1 MSWQIN
7 LVRRLPSDRFINRK
21 FFKMNTSSKENTVNN
36 FLQSRSFIGLAIV
49 GLCIVLGSLILAGAY
64 KYKFKERRTIRVTGS
79 AETSFTSDLIAWN
92 GSYNRTAF
100 DLPGAYAQLK
110 QDENNIKNYLK
121 RKGITEKEIIFS
133 SVKIDKQFS
142 TKYNEEGRM
151 TGNEFTGYNLTQNVK
166 VQSSDIAKV
175 EALSREITELIE
187 TGIELNSPEPLYF
200 YTKLADLKLDLLAK
214 AAEDAKKRAEII
226 AKNTGGGLSGVNKA
240 NMGIFQ
246 ITGQNSDEDYSYG
259 GAFNTSS
266 KNKTAS
272 ITVNLECNVK

>member
-1 MSWQIN
+1 
-7 LVRRLPSDRFINRK
+7 
-21 FFKMNTSSKENTVNN
+21 MNTTSKENTVNN
-36 FLQSRSFIGLAIV
+36 FLHSRSFIGLAIV
-49 GLCIVLGSLILAGAY
+49 GICIIIGALILGSAY
-64 KYKFKERRTIRVTGS
+64 KYKFKERRIIRVTGS
-79 AETSFTSDLIAWN
+79 AETNFTSDLIAWN
-92 GSYNRTAF
+92 GNYNRTAF
-100 DLPGAYAQLK
+100 ELRDAYAQLK

-133 SVKIDKQFS
+133 SVKIDRQYS
-142 TKYNEEGRM
+142 TRYNEEGRI
-151 TGNEFTGYNLTQNVK
+151 TGNDFAGYTLTQTVK
-166 VQSSDIAKV
+166 VESSDIPKV

-226 AKNTGGGLSGVNKA
+226 AKNTGGSVSGVNRA

-246 ITGQNSDEDYSYG
+246 ITGQNSNEDYSYG
-259 GAFNTSS
+259 GAFNTTS

-272 ITVNLECNVK
+272 ITVNLECNVR

>member
-1 MSWQIN
+1 MET
-7 LVRRLPSDRFINRK
+7 K
-21 FFKMNTSSKENTVNN
+21 TKENAISNL
-36 FLQSRSFIGLAIV
+36 LQSRSFIGLAIV
-49 GLCIVLGSLILAGAY
+49 GLCIVLGALIVGNAY

-79 AETSFTSDLIAWN
+79 AETNFVSDLIAWN
-92 GSYNRTAF
+92 GSYNRTAY

-110 QDENNIKNYLK
+110 KDENNIKNYLK
-121 RKGITEKEIIFS
+121 RKGITDKEIIFS
-133 SVKIDKQFS
+133 SVKIDKQFT
-142 TKYNEEGRM
+142 TKYTEEGRM
-151 TGNEFTGYNLTQNVK
+151 TGSEFTGYNLTQNVK
-166 VQSSDIAKV
+166 VESSEIQKV

-214 AAEDAKKRAEII
+214 AAEDAKKRADII
-226 AKNTGGGLSGVNKA
+226 AKNTDGRLAGVNRA
-240 NMGIFQ
+240 SMGIFQ

-259 GAFNTSS
+259 GTFNTSS

>member
-1 MSWQIN
+1 M
-7 LVRRLPSDRFINRK
+7 
-21 FFKMNTSSKENTVNN
+21 TSQENSVNN

-79 AETSFTSDLIAWN
+79 AEKNFVSDLIAWN
-92 GSYNRTAF
+92 GSYNRTAY

-110 QDENNIKNYLK
+110 ADENNIKSYLK
-121 RKGITEKEIIFS
+121 RKGITDKEIIFS

-142 TKYNEEGRM
+142 TRYNEEGRM

-166 VQSSDIAKV
+166 VESNDIPKV
-175 EALSREITELIE
+175 ERLSREITELIE

-226 AKNTGGGLSGVNKA
+226 AKNTGGNLAGVNKS

-246 ITGQNSDEDYSYG
+246 ITGQNSNEDYSYG
-259 GAFNTSS
+259 GTFNTSS

-272 ITVNLECNVK
+272 ITVNLECNVR

>member
-1 MSWQIN
+1 M
-7 LVRRLPSDRFINRK
+7 
-21 FFKMNTSSKENTVNN
+21 TSKENTINN

-49 GLCIVLGSLILAGAY
+49 GLCLVLGALIIGNAY

-79 AETSFTSDLIAWN
+79 AETNFVSDLIAWN
-92 GSYNRTAF
+92 GSYNRTAY

-110 QDENNIKNYLK
+110 ADENNIKNYLK
-121 RKGITEKEIIFS
+121 RKGITDKEIIFS
-133 SVKIDKQFS
+133 SVKIDKLFNS
-142 TKYNEEGRM
+142 RYNDEGRHI
-151 TGNEFTGYNLTQNVK
+151 GSEFSGYNLTQNVK
-166 VQSSDIAKV
+166 VESNDIAKV

-226 AKNTGGGLSGVNKA
+226 AENTGGSLAGVNRS

-246 ITGQNSDEDYSYG
+246 ITGQNSNEDYSYG